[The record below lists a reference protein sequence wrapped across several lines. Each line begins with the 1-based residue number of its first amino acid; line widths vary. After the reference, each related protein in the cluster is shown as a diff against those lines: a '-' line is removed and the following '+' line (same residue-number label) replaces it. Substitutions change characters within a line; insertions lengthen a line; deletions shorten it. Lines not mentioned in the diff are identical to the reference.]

1 MMVMV
6 DPRTSEMSNLKT
18 FLNLRARKRS
28 IVAAFVVA
36 ALFLYLIANGSVPT
50 TSATPDIVANN
61 LDISSKRYAYATLLT
76 SDDESYFT
84 AARVLSY
91 QLLSDPETRTNQSI
105 PFVVMVTKLVPKHQR
120 QQLARDGASV
130 VYVEDV
136 PLPWWIRQRLRRPS
150 RFGDQF
156 TKLRIF
162 QMLEYDLVLYLD
174 ADNLLMKPLDGAF
187 EDDACRPS
195 DTQVS
200 NPSILERDRSL
211 TPPAQYI
218 FAARPD
224 NGRSNDGSNG
234 GNYEHPIPP
243 MERDQLSAGFW
254 VAAPSNEIYDY
265 YMSLM
270 TSSTFGVF
278 RPFDPQFMEQAM
290 FDYAHRRDG
299 RMPWKSLNYKWSSTF
314 PGVQDITAGIASL
327 HDKFWIHGP
336 DELTARWKRKKEEME
351 LLHGK

>member
-1 MMVMV
+1 
-6 DPRTSEMSNLKT
+6 MSNLAT
-18 FLNLRARKRS
+18 FLGRMGRRRPIWISLLIAG
-28 IVAAFVVA
+28 VV
-36 ALFLYLIANGSVPT
+36 LYLFGGGSAPST
-50 TSATPDIVANN
+50 PHEINTSKLN
-61 LDISSKRYAYATLLT
+61 LTSKRYAFATLLT
-76 SDDESYFT
+76 SDDDSYFT
-84 AARVLSY
+84 ATRVLSY
-91 QLLSDPETRTNQSI
+91 QLLSDQETKTNHSI

-120 QQLARDGASV
+120 QRLALDGATV

-174 ADNLLMKPLDGAF
+174 ADTLLMKSLDGVF
-187 EDDACRPS
+187 NDEACKPS
-195 DTQVS
+195 DTQTT
-200 NPSILERDRSL
+200 NPSFFENDRPL
-211 TPPAQYI
+211 VPPAQYV

-254 VAAPSNEIYDY
+254 VAAPSNELFNY
-265 YMSLM
+265 YMSVM
-270 TSSTFGVF
+270 QSSTYGLF

-290 FDYAHRRDG
+290 FDYTHRRDG
-299 RMPWKSLNYKWSSTF
+299 RMPWKSLNYTWSATF
-314 PGVQDITAGIASL
+314 PGIQDITAGVASL

-336 DELTARWKRKKEEME
+336 DQLTARWKKKKEEME
-351 LLHGK
+351 SLHGK